1 MQPIALE
8 QVSYPVPAASTVPR
22 AMLTK
27 SGKRAF
33 FFFSFPS
40 LMLLFALF
48 LCLLKFQMRKVNIG
62 RLSFVSHDQI
72 TS

>member
-8 QVSYPVPAASTVPR
+8 QVSCPVPAASTVPR

-27 SGKRAF
+27 SSKGAF
-33 FFFSFPS
+33 FFFFPS